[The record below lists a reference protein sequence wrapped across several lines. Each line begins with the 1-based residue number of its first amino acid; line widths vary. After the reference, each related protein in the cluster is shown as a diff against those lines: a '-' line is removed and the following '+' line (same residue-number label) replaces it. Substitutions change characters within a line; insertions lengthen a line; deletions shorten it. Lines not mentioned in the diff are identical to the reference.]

1 MRLASL
7 APSPSYA
14 CAAPG
19 WPERFGAFVKPGW
32 EVSGA
37 RRPLFSARLRWRP
50 PGQQSV
56 PSRGRSA
63 HLWKGPRG
71 RTMSPSPPAPAALPP
86 AAAASRGRGCE
97 RGAGGRDGRG
107 AGRRGLQREP
117 EPGACPRRQPRRH
130 LLQAAR
136 SPQVQCRAAGTGI
149 RGSVSGTWPPAGS
162 RCRRPG
168 TEGEAGPD
176 PTRPFRSAPRA
187 GRREDGASRGDVPR
201 GPD

>member
-14 CAAPG
+14 CAAPS

-32 EVSGA
+32 EVSGV

-71 RTMSPSPPAPAALPP
+71 RTMSPSPPAPAGVPP
-86 AAAASRGRGCE
+86 AAAASRRRGCE

-117 EPGACPRRQPRRH
+117 EPGACPRRHGSRGAISSKLLGPRRCSAER
-130 LLQAAR
+130 QE
-136 SPQVQCRAAGTGI
+136 
-149 RGSVSGTWPPAGS
+149 PAS
-162 RCRRPG
+162 
-168 TEGEAGPD
+168 
-176 PTRPFRSAPRA
+176 
-187 GRREDGASRGDVPR
+187 EDRSRGPGPPR
-201 GPD
+201 DPGADTPGPRKKRALT